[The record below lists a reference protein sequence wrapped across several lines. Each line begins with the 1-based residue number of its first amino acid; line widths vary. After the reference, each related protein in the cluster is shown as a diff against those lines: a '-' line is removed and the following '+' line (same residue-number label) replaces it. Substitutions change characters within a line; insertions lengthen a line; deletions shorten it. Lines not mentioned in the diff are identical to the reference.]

1 MAGFANLKKALR
13 ELVVNLTSPGKTTDF
28 LFANL
33 PPATI
38 SAATTIPAATSQG
51 RVQPG
56 PSTPPR
62 SLRKAPAAPAAPA
75 DKATGWLQR
84 IRSAGRPNLLGAAA
98 LATLATV
105 GLGFSAVQGAFTSP
119 AALTVPVARWPGHQ
133 YFSLAASEG
142 LAQPHRLNLQVAH
155 YTDTDAI
162 VDDFLKGNLRV
173 AQMTNFDAVRICS
186 LKPERCPVVVMVIN
200 TSNGSHQL
208 VANSAIWG
216 VRALQNRAVA
226 VSRFGPGTY
235 LLSQALATEGLSLS
249 DVKLKPQSLEAM
261 PGQLRR
267 GEVSAA
273 AMGSPYNSYAV
284 RSGTGRS
291 LFDSRRLPVQIV
303 SLLVVDPALLRD
315 DKVSVTKLLRTWQ
328 SSQEFAARHPQQS
341 QLLMGQSSGLS
352 ATGFREAEKGMGYT
366 PLEEQAEMLA
376 AGGAIE
382 RNLSQVQAANLA
394 LGVAEP
400 GAPLPRVNRSALD
413 LALQPSGVNLAA
425 AK

>member
-1 MAGFANLKKALR
+1 MNL
-13 ELVVNLTSPGKTTDF
+13 SSSGKSNAF

-33 PPATI
+33 PAASLSPAKPQRRVHPDRSAQSPSPTI
-38 SAATTIPAATSQG
+38 VPAAAA
-51 RVQPG
+51 P
-56 PSTPPR
+56 
-62 SLRKAPAAPAAPA
+62 PAAKSA
-75 DKATGWLQR
+75 GWFQR
-84 IRSAGRPNLLGAAA
+84 IRAVGRPNLLGAAA
-98 LATLATV
+98 LASLATI
-105 GLGFSAVQGAFTSP
+105 GFGFSAVQGAFTSP

-133 YFSLAASEG
+133 YFSLAAAEG
-142 LAQPHRLNLQVAH
+142 LAQPHNLNLQVAH

-186 LKPERCPVVVMVIN
+186 LKPERCPVVVMVVN

-208 VANSAIWG
+208 VANPAIWG
-216 VRALQNRAVA
+216 VRALQNRTVA

-249 DVKLKPQSLEAM
+249 DVKLKPQSLEGM

-267 GEVSAA
+267 GEVAAA

-284 RSGTGRS
+284 LNGTGRS

-303 SLLVVDPALLRD
+303 SLLVVDPALLSE
-315 DKVSVTKLLRTWQ
+315 DKAAVTKLLRTWQ

-341 QLLMGQSSGLS
+341 QLLMGQSAGLS

-366 PLEEQAEMLA
+366 PLEEQGAMLA

-382 RNLSQVQAANLA
+382 RNLTQVQAATVA
-394 LGVAEP
+394 LGMAEP

>member
-1 MAGFANLKKALR
+1 M
-13 ELVVNLTSPGKTTDF
+13 NLTSPGKTNDF

-38 SAATTIPAATSQG
+38 SAAKPKG

-56 PSTPPR
+56 TSAPPR
-62 SLRKAPAAPAAPA
+62 SPRTVPAASATPAGKPA
-75 DKATGWLQR
+75 GWLQR
-84 IRSAGRPNLLGAAA
+84 IRAAGQQNLLGAAA
-98 LATLATV
+98 LATLATL
-105 GLGFSAVQGAFTSP
+105 GLGFTAVQGAFTSP
-119 AALTVPVARWPGHQ
+119 ASLTVPVARWPGHQ
-133 YFSLAASEG
+133 YFSLAAAEG
-142 LAQPHRLNLQVAH
+142 LAQPHNLDLQVAH
-155 YTDTDAI
+155 YSDTDAI

-208 VANSAIWG
+208 VANTAIWG
-216 VRALQNRAVA
+216 VRALQNRTVA

-249 DVKLKPQSLEAM
+249 DVKLKTQPLEGM
-261 PGQLRR
+261 TGQLRR
-267 GEVSAA
+267 GEVAAA
-273 AMGSPYNSYAV
+273 AMGSPYNTYAV

-303 SLLVVDPALLRD
+303 SLLVVDPALLREN
-315 DKVSVTKLLRTWQ
+315 KGAVTKLLRTWQ

-366 PLEEQAEMLA
+366 PLEEQADMLD

-382 RNLSQVQAANLA
+382 RNLTQVQAANLA

-413 LALQPSGVNLAA
+413 LAVQPSGVNLAA